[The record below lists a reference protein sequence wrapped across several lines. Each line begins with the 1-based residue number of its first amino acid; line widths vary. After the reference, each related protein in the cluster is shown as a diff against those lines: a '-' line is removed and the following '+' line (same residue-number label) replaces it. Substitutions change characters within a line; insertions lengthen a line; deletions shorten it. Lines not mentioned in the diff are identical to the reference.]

1 MYKQVSGLFFIIN
14 QIGSLC
20 AAVHV
25 AFLDPTANGKPPIKQ
40 TKNNKMDSIK
50 CTNKFPACFPLIK
63 EPTVRRR
70 PCRLLDPTAHG
81 EQSRMYELS
90 TYMLASMVLG
100 RTGGL

>member
-1 MYKQVSGLFFIIN
+1 MLPFWIQQQMENICLLH
-14 QIGSLC
+14 GSN
-20 AAVHV
+20 
-25 AFLDPTANGKPPIKQ
+25 PQSIKQ